1 MTGKRSPV
9 DGIGLVMSGRPWP
22 LCAWAECDRPRTKP
36 SAAAV
41 PVLTATRRE
50 TRGRY
55 MEELLAPLIRHR
67 RRIRYAS
74 SGSRRRSPAAPP
86 GEAGR
91 VHAVYALGRRGD
103 LMKRLLAFI
112 CLTFWATGAA
122 AQNLVNTNAR
132 ILDGKGG
139 AIERGSVVVR
149 DGKIV
154 SVAAGTATAAGARV
168 IDVKGM
174 TVLPGFIDSH
184 RHPIGQGAE
193 WLKTEAPARMQEF
206 LDAGFTTVLSAGD
219 DINTAIPL
227 RDQIAKGAI
236 KGPRL
241 IVLGRVPTAGAAAPS
256 GGRGRGDAPPAAAPP
271 AGRGRGDAP
280 APARGGGG
288 GFGGRGDPA
297 RNVAL
302 RTPSTTA
309 ATAVPPEQ
317 TRATVETL
325 AKAGVDGFKTVLQ
338 VTPGGPEV
346 ATQTLIVQEA
356 KKFNLP
362 VMTHA
367 VSVRDTLG
375 AVQAGVQS
383 LAHTP
388 HIDQLTI
395 AQAQT
400 IAKSGI
406 PMMSTLGVFVPYFDA
421 ANAALFRDRLPFPCE
436 TLPSAVT
443 ARLVAEAGTTYGYG
457 TDTSWLPKESLALEL
472 RPLSLTFSPKDIVS
486 ILTRNAAVAVLK
498 TDRGTLEAGKLADI
512 VVVNGDPL
520 ANVSNLLNVVMVIKG
535 GEVVV
540 GK

>member
-1 MTGKRSPV
+1 
-9 DGIGLVMSGRPWP
+9 
-22 LCAWAECDRPRTKP
+22 
-36 SAAAV
+36 
-41 PVLTATRRE
+41 
-50 TRGRY
+50 
-55 MEELLAPLIRHR
+55 
-67 RRIRYAS
+67 
-74 SGSRRRSPAAPP
+74 
-86 GEAGR
+86 
-91 VHAVYALGRRGD
+91 
-103 LMKRLLAFI
+103 MKRWLVLI
-112 CLTFWATGAA
+112 CLTCWATSAA
-122 AQNLVNTNAR
+122 AQNLVITNAR

-154 SVAAGTATAAGARV
+154 SVAAGTATAQGARV

-174 TVLPGFIDSH
+174 TVMPGFIDSH

-236 KGPRL
+236 RGPRL
-241 IVLGRVPTAGAAAPS
+241 IVLGRVPTAGAAVPPA
-256 GGRGRGDAPPAAAPP
+256 GRGRGDAPPAAAPP

-302 RTPSTTA
+302 RTPSTTP

-317 TRATVETL
+317 TRASVESL
-325 AKAGVDGFKTVLQ
+325 AKAGVDGIKTVLQ

-367 VSVRDTLG
+367 VSVADTLG

-388 HIDQLTI
+388 HIDQLTM

-400 IAKSGI
+400 VAKSGI

-421 ANAALFRDRLPFPCE
+421 ANTALFRDRLPFPWE
-436 TLPSAVT
+436 TLPSAGNGPVN

-486 ILTRNAAVAVLK
+486 ILTRNAAVAIVK

-512 VVVNGDPL
+512 VVLNGDPL
-520 ANVSNLLNVVMVIKG
+520 ANISNLLNVVMVIKG

>member
-1 MTGKRSPV
+1 
-9 DGIGLVMSGRPWP
+9 
-22 LCAWAECDRPRTKP
+22 
-36 SAAAV
+36 
-41 PVLTATRRE
+41 
-50 TRGRY
+50 
-55 MEELLAPLIRHR
+55 
-67 RRIRYAS
+67 
-74 SGSRRRSPAAPP
+74 
-86 GEAGR
+86 
-91 VHAVYALGRRGD
+91 
-103 LMKRLLAFI
+103 MKRWLVCI
-112 CLTFWATGAA
+112 GLTFWATGAA
-122 AQNLVNTNAR
+122 AQNLVITNAR

-154 SVAAGTATAAGARV
+154 SVAAGTATAQGARV

-174 TVLPGFIDSH
+174 TVMPGFIDSH
-184 RHPIGQGAE
+184 RHPIGQGAD
-193 WLKTEAPARMQEF
+193 WLKTEAPARMQEY

-227 RDQIAKGAI
+227 RDQIAKGTI
-236 KGPRL
+236 RGPRL
-241 IVLGRVPTAGAAAPS
+241 IVLGRAPTAG
-256 GGRGRGDAPPAAAPP
+256 AAAPP

-280 APARGGGG
+280 PAARGGGG

-302 RTPSTTA
+302 RTPATTA

-317 TRATVETL
+317 TRATVASL
-325 AKAGVDGFKTVLQ
+325 AKAGVDGIKTVIQ
-338 VTPGGPEV
+338 VTPGGPEI
-346 ATQTLIVQEA
+346 ATQTLIVEEA

-367 VSVRDTLG
+367 VSVADTLG

-388 HIDQLTI
+388 HIDQLTL

-421 ANAALFRDRLPFPCE
+421 ANTALFRDRLPFPWE
-436 TLPSAVT
+436 TLPSAGNGPVN

-486 ILTRNAAVAVLK
+486 ILTRNAAVAILK

-512 VVVNGDPL
+512 VVLNGDPL
-520 ANVSNLLNVVMVIKG
+520 ANVSNLLNVAMVIKG

-540 GK
+540 ERK

>member
-1 MTGKRSPV
+1 
-9 DGIGLVMSGRPWP
+9 
-22 LCAWAECDRPRTKP
+22 
-36 SAAAV
+36 
-41 PVLTATRRE
+41 
-50 TRGRY
+50 
-55 MEELLAPLIRHR
+55 
-67 RRIRYAS
+67 
-74 SGSRRRSPAAPP
+74 
-86 GEAGR
+86 
-91 VHAVYALGRRGD
+91 
-103 LMKRLLAFI
+103 MKRLLVCI

-122 AQNLVNTNAR
+122 AQNLVITNAR

-154 SVAAGTATAAGARV
+154 SVATGSATAAAGARV

-184 RHPIGQGAE
+184 RHPIGQGAD
-193 WLKTEAPARMQEF
+193 WLKTEAPARMQEY

-219 DINTAIPL
+219 DINTAIAL
-227 RDQIAKGAI
+227 RDQIAKGALR
-236 KGPRL
+236 GPRL
-241 IVLGRVPTAGAAAPS
+241 IVLGRAPTAGAPAPPP
-256 GGRGRGDAPPAAAPP
+256 GRGRGDAPPA
-271 AGRGRGDAP
+271 GRA
-280 APARGGGG
+280 GGGG
-288 GFGGRGDPA
+288 GAFGGRGDPA

-302 RTPSTTA
+302 RTPATTA
-309 ATAVPPEQ
+309 ATAVPPDQ
-317 TRATVETL
+317 TRATIASL
-325 AKAGVDGFKTVLQ
+325 AKAGVDGIKTVIQ
-338 VTPGGPEV
+338 VTPGGPEI

-367 VSVRDTLG
+367 VSVADTLG

-388 HIDQLTI
+388 HIDQLTL

-421 ANAALFRDRLPFPCE
+421 ANTALFRDRLPFPWE
-436 TLPSAVT
+436 TLPSAGNGPVN
-443 ARLVAEAGTTYGYG
+443 ARLAAEAGTVFGYG
-457 TDTSWLPKESLALEL
+457 TDTSWLPTESLALEL
-472 RPLSLTFSPKDIVS
+472 RPLAVTFSPKEIVS
-486 ILTRNAAVAVLK
+486 ILTRNAAIAIVK

-512 VVVNGDPL
+512 VILNGDPL
-520 ANVSNLLNVVMVIKG
+520 ANVSNLLNVAMVIKG

>member
-1 MTGKRSPV
+1 MLSGMKKALFLTC
-9 DGIGLVMSGRPWP
+9 LVF
-22 LCAWAECDRPRTKP
+22 
-36 SAAAV
+36 SAGAV
-41 PVLTATRRE
+41 E
-50 TRGRY
+50 
-55 MEELLAPLIRHR
+55 
-67 RRIRYAS
+67 
-74 SGSRRRSPAAPP
+74 
-86 GEAGR
+86 
-91 VHAVYALGRRGD
+91 
-103 LMKRLLAFI
+103 
-112 CLTFWATGAA
+112 
-122 AQNLVNTNAR
+122 AQNLVLTNAR

-154 SVAAGTATAAGARV
+154 SVAAGTANAAGARV

-174 TVLPGFIDSH
+174 TVMPGFIDSH
-184 RHPIGQGAE
+184 RHPIGAGPD
-193 WLKTEAPARMQEF
+193 WLKTEAAARMQEY

-236 KGPRL
+236 KGPRI
-241 IVLGRVPTAGAAAPS
+241 IVLGRVPLAGPPAPPA
-256 GGRGRGDAPPAAAPP
+256 GGRGAAPP
-271 AGRGRGDAP
+271 AGR
-280 APARGGGG
+280 

-297 RNVAL
+297 RNVAG
-302 RTPSTTA
+302 RTPATTA
-309 ATAVPPEQ
+309 ATAIPPEQ
-317 TRATVETL
+317 TRAQVEAL
-325 AKAGVDGFKTVLQ
+325 AKAGADGIKTVMQ

-346 ATQTLIVQEA
+346 ATQTLMVQEA
-356 KKFNLP
+356 RKYNLP

-367 VSVRDTLG
+367 VSVADTLG

-388 HIDQLTI
+388 HIDLLTM

-421 ANAALFRDRLPFPCE
+421 ANTALFRDRLPFPWE
-436 TLPSAVT
+436 TLPSAGNGPVN

-472 RPLSLTFSPKDIVS
+472 RPLSVTFSPKDIVS
-486 ILTRNAAVAVLK
+486 ILTRNAAAAVLK

-512 VVVNGDPL
+512 VVLNGDPL
-520 ANVSNLLNVVMVIKG
+520 ANVSNLLNVVMVLKG

-540 GK
+540 ERK

>member
-1 MTGKRSPV
+1 
-9 DGIGLVMSGRPWP
+9 
-22 LCAWAECDRPRTKP
+22 
-36 SAAAV
+36 
-41 PVLTATRRE
+41 
-50 TRGRY
+50 
-55 MEELLAPLIRHR
+55 
-67 RRIRYAS
+67 
-74 SGSRRRSPAAPP
+74 
-86 GEAGR
+86 
-91 VHAVYALGRRGD
+91 
-103 LMKRLLAFI
+103 MKRLLACI

-122 AQNLVNTNAR
+122 AQNLVITNAR

-139 AIERGSVVVR
+139 AIERGSIVVR

-154 SVAAGTATAAGARV
+154 SVAAGPATAQGARI

-174 TVLPGFIDSH
+174 TVMPGFIDSH
-184 RHPIGQGAE
+184 RHPIGQGAD

-227 RDQIAKGAI
+227 RDQIAKGTI

-241 IVLGRVPTAGAAAPS
+241 IVLGRAPTSAGAAAPPP
-256 GGRGRGDAPPAAAPP
+256 GRGRGDAPPAA
-271 AGRGRGDAP
+271 
-280 APARGGGG
+280 RGGGA
-288 GFGGRGDPA
+288 FGGRGDPA
-297 RNVAL
+297 RNLAL
-302 RTPSTTA
+302 RTPATTA
-309 ATAVPPEQ
+309 AAAVPAEQ
-317 TRATVETL
+317 TRATVASL
-325 AKAGVDGFKTVLQ
+325 AKAGVDGIKTVIQ
-338 VTPGGPEV
+338 VTPGGPEI

-367 VSVRDTLG
+367 VSVADTLG

-388 HIDQLTI
+388 HIDQLTM

-421 ANAALFRDRLPFPCE
+421 ANIALFRDRLPFPWE
-436 TLPSAVT
+436 TLPSAGNGPVN

-486 ILTRNAAVAVLK
+486 ILTRNAAVAIVK

-512 VVVNGDPL
+512 VVLNGDPL
-520 ANVSNLLNVVMVIKG
+520 ANVSNLLNVAMVIKG